1 MQNNSYSDVT
11 PEGGLLIRDLIF
23 KYLKY
28 WKLFVFFI
36 ALFLIL
42 AKVYLRYSIPVYKA
56 VATIQI
62 KDERSGNLA
71 SELSAFQDLGLFSG
85 SKKNLYDE
93 LEVLKSNSLVE
104 KTVKRGNFNIVYLA
118 EGRIKSSDIYGGNP
132 IEIDFKKKDE
142 FFYKKDTTI
151 NVVINSNKTFELFNQ
166 KNTSLGTY
174 NFGQVIESK
183 NLGPFVIKE
192 KNVINDEGKIVNHE
206 FNEKKVSISLYSLKN
221 VSNAYKASLSV
232 EPLSKFSNVVE
243 ITTTNAVT
251 KKAEDFLNKLVEIYN
266 EDAIADKNLISEKT
280 AKFINDRLAI
290 ITQEL
295 DGVEHVVEDYKNK
308 NKITDLQTEAEI
320 YLKDASEYQTEKAT
334 VTTQVRVIDLMQDYL
349 KKAKSDDIIPAN
361 IIPNDD
367 KSSLAIA
374 EYNNL
379 IIERNRLLK
388 SSTEENPLVIRLTD
402 KINTLRINISESLSR
417 LKTSLVVKNRGV
429 DNQGGVLKNRISK
442 LPKQEREFRGILRQ
456 QQIKE
461 ELYLYLFKKREETAI
476 SLAGTAPVSKVIDKA
491 YSLDSPVAPKRQL
504 IYILA
509 LAFGFLI
516 PFGIVY
522 VLDILNNKVKSKLDI
537 EYLGIPFLGDVPHSD
552 TNNEI
557 IQPNSRT
564 SSAEA
569 IRIVRTNLEFILNNV
584 DSGKA
589 KTIFATS
596 TIPGEGKTF
605 IAVNLAATI
614 ALSGKKVL
622 LIGMDVRNPKLS
634 EYIEVP
640 YKGLTNYLSSKDSN
654 LDEYI
659 VRKEGYQHFDVL
671 PAGVI
676 PPNPAELLMGQKV
689 EQMFNTLKTQYDYI
703 VVDTAP
709 VSLVT
714 DTLLVAANADAF
726 LYVIRA
732 NHLEKPML
740 KTPETLYR
748 EKKLPNMSVILNDT
762 DISAGYGYGYGYS
775 YTKRVTIDPWYKK
788 ILKLL
793 KMSK

>member
-36 ALFLIL
+36 VLFLIL
-42 AKVYLRYSIPVYKA
+42 AKIYLRYSIPVYKA
-56 VATIQI
+56 ITTIQI

-93 LEVLKSNSLVE
+93 LEVLKSKSLVE
-104 KTVKRGNFNIVYLA
+104 KAVKKGDFNLTYFA
-118 EGRIKSSDIYGGNP
+118 EGRIKSSDIYGANP
-132 IEIDFKKKDE
+132 VEIDFKRKDD
-142 FFYKKDTTI
+142 FFYKRDTII
-151 NVVINSNKTFELFNQ
+151 NLLLNSNKTFELFNE
-166 KNTSLGTY
+166 KNNSQGIFK
-174 NFGQVIESK
+174 FGQLILSNK
-183 NLGPFVIKE
+183 LGPFVVNERKVVNDQGE
-192 KNVINDEGKIVNHE
+192 LINEQYNDDKITV
-206 FNEKKVSISLYSLKN
+206 KISSLKN
-221 VSNAYKASLSV
+221 VTNEYKGSITV
-232 EPLSKFSNVVE
+232 ETLSKFSNVVE
-243 ITTTNAVT
+243 ISTSNPVA

-266 EDAIADKNLISEKT
+266 QDAIADKNLISEKT
-280 AKFINDRLAI
+280 AKFINDRLSI

-295 DGVEHVVEDYKNK
+295 DGVEHVVENYKSK
-308 NKITDLQTEAEI
+308 NQITDLQTEAEI
-320 YLKDASEYQTEKAT
+320 FLKNASDYQTEKAT
-334 VTTQVRVIDLMQDYL
+334 VTTQVRVIDMMQDYL

-379 IIERNRLLK
+379 VIERNRLLK
-388 SSTEENPLVIRLTD
+388 SSTEENPSVVRLTE
-402 KINTLRINISESLSR
+402 KINTLRINISESLNR
-417 LKTSLVVKNRGV
+417 LKSSLAVKDRGV
-429 DNQGGVLKNRISK
+429 DNQGGILKNRISK

-491 YSLDSPVAPKRQL
+491 YSLEKPVSPKRQFV
-504 IYILA
+504 YIIA
-509 LAFGFLI
+509 LVIGFLI
-516 PFGIVY
+516 PFIIVY
-522 VLDILNNKVKSKLDI
+522 ISDILNNKVKSKLDI

-589 KTIFATS
+589 KTIFTTS

-748 EKKLPNMSVILNDT
+748 EKKLPNMSVVLNDT